1 MPYCSI
7 EEAWG
12 KDFFDNEAEPEKF
25 KKIVSDDY
33 YNDEDYFNNNYKD
46 SNVYNEL
53 GDNLFCPEN
62 KLNKIKK
69 KKKFSRTYNRLSE
82 HSGPETRLPYMNKHI
97 INNKKNLKIYPE
109 EEENNL
115 ISEEENDSKS
125 EEETDENS
133 ISYDDKIIKEAFNDQ
148 FSKKDKEK
156 YINNI
161 IKENIKLKNLLK
173 KYNKNGIEYDNI
185 FDLIL
190 FLSLGVFIILLL
202 DIISKSV
209 RRVTF

>member
-1 MPYCSI
+1 
-7 EEAWG
+7 
-12 KDFFDNEAEPEKF
+12 
-25 KKIVSDDY
+25 
-33 YNDEDYFNNNYKD
+33 
-46 SNVYNEL
+46 
-53 GDNLFCPEN
+53 
-62 KLNKIKK
+62 
-69 KKKFSRTYNRLSE
+69 
-82 HSGPETRLPYMNKHI
+82 MNKHI

-125 EEETDENS
+125 EEETDDNS

>member
-12 KDFFDNEAEPEKF
+12 KDFFENEAEPEKF

-33 YNDEDYFNNNYKD
+33 YNNDEDYFNNNYKD

-53 GDNLFCPEN
+53 EDNLFCPEN
-62 KLNKIKK
+62 KINKIKK

-82 HSGPETRLPYMNKHI
+82 HSGPETRLPYMNRHV
-97 INNKKNLKIYPE
+97 INNKKNLKIYP

-125 EEETDENS
+125 EEENDENS
-133 ISYDDKIIKEAFNDQ
+133 ISYDDKIIKEAFNNQ
-148 FSKKDKEK
+148 FSKKDKDK
-156 YINNI
+156 YINNL
-161 IKENIKLKNLLK
+161 IKENIKLKNILK
-173 KYNKNGIEYDNI
+173 KYDTNGIEYDNI

-190 FLSLGVFIILLL
+190 FLSFGVFIILLL
-202 DIISKSV
+202 DIISKSI